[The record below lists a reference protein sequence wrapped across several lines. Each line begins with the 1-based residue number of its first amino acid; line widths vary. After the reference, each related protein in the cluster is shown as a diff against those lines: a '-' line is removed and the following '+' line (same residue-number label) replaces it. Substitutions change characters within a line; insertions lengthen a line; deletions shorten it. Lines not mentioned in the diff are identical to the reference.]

1 MTGSSVNR
9 LAAALIAAITLPAA
23 AAAQS
28 GQPLRLG
35 PPPPQRAAPAPM
47 GQAPVD
53 PAPVDQVP
61 TDPAN
66 PPPAPAQASPTLLG
80 VPPGTAGTSGSDAP
94 PPGADIRSS
103 GIQIV
108 PLEDPGEAWTGLLDR
123 LNGGFGRRMWAD
135 TPRPTVD
142 RLLAALPTG
151 MASPAMRDL
160 AVRLLLSQAAA
171 PPGDEDIDAIDA
183 KRVAKLVALGERRTV
198 AELTARM
205 PDALDNA
212 EIARLAAESRLL
224 AGDAEAACS
233 DVREPASR
241 FGGPDWIRITAVCHL
256 VALDTAAAL
265 AELGALRDLGVRD
278 DAFFALADHLMGRGG
293 TGAPPL
299 ANPSPLHLA
308 MANMAQLPLPADVL
322 TARDPMRLSAVA
334 DNAHTDPAIRLVA
347 VERLAAAGATNAE
360 TLAAAYEGV
369 RFSLPE
375 LSAGP
380 QATLRMDRPRAR
392 AFLYQAALRETSPTA
407 RADLLRRFIE
417 AMEPGMATGP
427 AGELA
432 ARRLAEGLAPDRT
445 YAALA
450 PQLTTVLYATGERAR
465 PVPWHELALRA
476 ADADPGQALTA
487 ARLWPLAAVSGVVPP
502 DGANGA
508 RRWRDAETRADGQGA
523 SGRTADVAAL
533 LSAAGVVLPDA
544 AGLPTSGGEAAAA
557 DLGRLEAAAR
567 AGRLGE
573 TVLLSLAALGDAGP
587 RGAPAAVSAAVVRA
601 LRAVGLED
609 EARAIAR
616 EAMLARLG

>member
-1 MTGSSVNR
+1 
-9 LAAALIAAITLPAA
+9 
-23 AAAQS
+23 
-28 GQPLRLG
+28 
-35 PPPPQRAAPAPM
+35 
-47 GQAPVD
+47 
-53 PAPVDQVP
+53 VP
-61 TDPAN
+61 
-66 PPPAPAQASPTLLG
+66 LG
-80 VPPGTAGTSGSDAP
+80 VPPGTAGASGSGGP
-94 PPGADIRSS
+94 LPGAGTPGS

-108 PLEDPGEAWTGLLDR
+108 PLEDPGEAWAGLLDR
-123 LNGGFGRRMWAD
+123 LNGGFGRMMWAD

-205 PDALDNA
+205 PGALDNA

-224 AGDAEAACS
+224 AGDAEDACS
-233 DVREPASR
+233 DVREPAAR
-241 FGGPDWIRITAVCHL
+241 FGGPAWIRIAAVCHL

-265 AELGALRDLGVRD
+265 AELGALRDQGVRD
-278 DAFFALADHLMGRGG
+278 DAFFALADHLMGGGG
-293 TGAPPL
+293 TGMPSL

-322 TARDPMRLSAVA
+322 TIRDPMRLSAVA

-347 VERLAAAGATNAE
+347 VERLAATGATNAE

-417 AMEPGMATGP
+417 ALEPGMAAGP

-432 ARRLAEGLAPDRT
+432 ARRLAEGMAPDRA

-465 PVPWHELALRA
+465 PLPWHELALRT

-487 ARLWPLAAVSGVVPP
+487 ARLWPLAAVSGVEPP
-502 DGANGA
+502 GGMNGH
-508 RRWRDAETRADGQGA
+508 RRWLDAETRADRQGA
-523 SGRTADVAAL
+523 TDRIAGAVAL
-533 LSAAGVVLPDA
+533 LSAAGVALPD
-544 AGLPTSGGEAAAA
+544 GTGGSPTSGAGAAAT

-573 TVLLSLAALGDAGP
+573 TVLLSLAALGDTGP
-587 RGAPAAVSAAVVRA
+587 RGAPAAVAAAVVRA